1 MTGERGKE
9 WAHPWFAIVVGP
21 RPSEEE
27 VPQEDERRRRRRPPR
42 VLKIRRTT

>member
-21 RPSEEE
+21 RPSEE
-27 VPQEDERRRRRRPPR
+27 VPEEDERRKRRRPPR
-42 VLKIRRTT
+42 VKVRRTT